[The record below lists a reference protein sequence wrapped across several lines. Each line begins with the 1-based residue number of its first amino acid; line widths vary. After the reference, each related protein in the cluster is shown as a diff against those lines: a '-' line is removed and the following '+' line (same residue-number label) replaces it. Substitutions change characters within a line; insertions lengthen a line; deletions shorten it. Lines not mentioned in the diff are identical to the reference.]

1 MALKNRL
8 GGLGKLSRHVRIWLL
23 GIPIIV
29 AAGLIYF
36 MVVKPKAGDIENMRR
51 DISQVQSMVRA
62 ERQLLATFAPLS
74 KEEQGLIKVTKRSIN
89 AFKEKLL
96 TRNEI
101 YARVT
106 QKARSCNI
114 TGISI
119 DPNYVPPPE
128 KEGEEKKEN
137 VATYADI
144 EADMSLVKLI
154 FYSKLKNLG
163 CFLTGVEEKKII
175 LLKSLTITRKL
186 PEPTIE
192 IIFRVFAKE

>member
-1 MALKNRL
+1 MALKDKL
-8 GGLGKLSRHVRIWLL
+8 GGLGKLPRHVRIWLL
-23 GIPIIV
+23 GIPIIIV
-29 AAGLIYF
+29 ACLIYF
-36 MVVKPKAGDIENMRR
+36 LVVKPKARDIENMQRE
-51 DISQVQSMVRA
+51 ISQVQSMVRA
-62 ERQLLATFAPLS
+62 ERQLLATFTPLT

-114 TGISI
+114 IGISI
-119 DPNYVPPPE
+119 DPNYVPPLE
-128 KEGEEKKEN
+128 KEGEEKKED
-137 VATYADI
+137 VATYTDI
-144 EADMSLVKLI
+144 EADMSLVKLT
-154 FYSKLKNLG
+154 FHSRLKNLG
-163 CFLTGVEEKKII
+163 CFLTGVGEKNVT

-186 PEPTIE
+186 PEPTID